1 MMISIDDYPLKGLQ
15 MELNT
20 LIVGIYFLFLIA
32 IGWMFRTFTST
43 TSDYFRGGGNML
55 WWMVGATAFMTQFSA
70 WTFTGAAGKAYTD
83 GLAVAIIFM
92 ANAFGYF
99 MNYVYFAPKFRQLR
113 VITVIEAVRMRFGR
127 LNEQVFTWS
136 SMPNSII
143 SAGIWLNGLAIIAS
157 GIFGFDMTTTII
169 LTGLVVLVMS
179 VTGGSWAVIASDFMQ
194 MVIIMAVTVTCAVV
208 AIIKGGGVTE
218 IVNNF
223 PLEKGASFVSGNDLN
238 YLSIFGIWAFF
249 IFLKQFSINNNMLNS
264 YRYLAAK
271 DSKNAKKAALLACLL
286 MSLGPL
292 IWFMPSWFVAGQGV
306 DLAVAY
312 PEAGKKAGDFAYL
325 YFVQKYM
332 PVGMVGLLIAAMFA
346 ATMSSMDSGLNR
358 NSGIFVK
365 NFYETILRPN
375 ASEKELMTV
384 SKITS
389 TVFGLIIILVA
400 LFINSLK
407 ELSLFD
413 TMMYVGALIGFP
425 MTIPAFCGFFIKKTP
440 DWAGWGTLVV
450 GGLVSYVVGFV
461 IKPEMVQNWF
471 NLQTLTSR
479 EWSDL
484 KVAIGLSAHVIFT
497 AGFFLL
503 SMLFYKPLAT
513 HRQQDVDKFFE
524 NLATPLVS
532 ESTAQKKLDNKQRS
546 MLGMLHII
554 AGVGVM
560 LLCLLDNPLWGR
572 GVFIFCGAI
581 VLGVGI
587 LLKIAVDKKITVND
601 APAKS

>member
-1 MMISIDDYPLKGLQ
+1 

-70 WTFTGAAGKAYTD
+70 WTFTGAAGKAFTD
-83 GLAVAIIFM
+83 GFAVAIIFI
-92 ANAFGYF
+92 ANAFGYL
-99 MNYVYFAPKFRQLR
+99 MNYLYFAPKFRQLR
-113 VITVIEAVRMRFGR
+113 VVTVIEAIRMRFGKV
-127 LNEQVFTWS
+127 NEQVFTWS
-136 SMPNSII
+136 GMPNSVI

-208 AIIKGGGVTE
+208 AVYHGGGVTQ
-218 IVNNF
+218 IISDF
-223 PLEKGASFVSGNDLN
+223 PTDSFITGDNLN
-238 YLSIFGIWAFF
+238 YLSIFSIWAVF
-249 IFLKQFSINNNMLNS
+249 IFLKQFSITNNMLNS

-271 DSKNAKKAALLACLL
+271 DSNNARKAALLACVL
-286 MSLGPL
+286 MTLGPI
-292 IWFMPSWFVAGQGV
+292 IWFMPSWFMAGQGV
-306 DLAVAY
+306 DLAAAY
-312 PEAGKKAGDFAYL
+312 PEAGSKAADFAYL
-325 YFVQKYM
+325 YFVQEYM

-365 NFYETILRPN
+365 NFYEPILRPK
-375 ASEKELMTV
+375 ATEKELMVV
-384 SKITS
+384 SKLTS
-389 TVFGLIIILVA
+389 TFFGIAIILVA

-407 ELSLFD
+407 GLSLFD

-425 MTIPAFCGFFIKKTP
+425 MTIPAFCGFFIRKTP

-450 GGLVSYVVGFV
+450 GGVVSYFVGF
-461 IKPEMVQNWF
+461 IITADMIQNWF
-471 NLQTLTSR
+471 GLNELTGR
-479 EWSDL
+479 EWADL
-484 KVAIGLSAHVIFT
+484 KVAIGLIGHIVFT
-497 AGFFLL
+497 AGFFVL
-503 SMLFYKPLAT
+503 STLFYKPLPE
-513 HRQQDVDKFFE
+513 HREKDVDKFFN
-524 NLATPLVS
+524 NLATPLVA
-532 ESTAQKKLDNKQRS
+532 ESNEQKKLDNKQRR
-546 MLGMLHII
+546 MLGSLIAV

-560 LLCLLDNPLWGR
+560 TMFVLPNPMWGR
-572 GVFIFCGAI
+572 MVFVLCGLI
-581 VLGVGI
+581 VFSVG
-587 LLKIAVDKKITVND
+587 LLLVKAVDDKVEQQDEVT
-601 APAKS
+601 PAEG

>member
-1 MMISIDDYPLKGLQ
+1 

-70 WTFTGAAGKAYTD
+70 WTFTGAAGKAFTD
-83 GLAVAIIFM
+83 GFAVAIIFI
-92 ANAFGYF
+92 ANAFGYL
-99 MNYVYFAPKFRQLR
+99 MNYLYFAPKFRQLC
-113 VITVIEAVRMRFGR
+113 VVTVIEAIRMRFGKV
-127 LNEQVFTWS
+127 NEQVFTWS
-136 SMPNSII
+136 GMPNSVI

-157 GIFGFDMTTTII
+157 GIFGFDMTTTIV

-208 AIIKGGGVTE
+208 AVYHGGGVTQ
-218 IVNNF
+218 IINDF
-223 PLEKGASFVSGNDLN
+223 PTDSFITGDNLN
-238 YLSIFGIWAFF
+238 YLSIFSIWAVF
-249 IFLKQFSINNNMLNS
+249 IFLKQFSITNNMLNS

-271 DSKNAKKAALLACLL
+271 DSNNARKAALLACVL
-286 MSLGPL
+286 MTLGPI
-292 IWFMPSWFVAGQGV
+292 IWFMPSWFMAGQGV
-306 DLAVAY
+306 DLAAAY
-312 PEAGKKAGDFAYL
+312 PEAGSKAADFAYL
-325 YFVQKYM
+325 YFVQEYM

-365 NFYETILRPN
+365 NFYEPILRPK
-375 ASEKELMTV
+375 ATEKELMVV

-389 TVFGLIIILVA
+389 TFFGIAIILVA

-407 ELSLFD
+407 GLSLFD

-425 MTIPAFCGFFIKKTP
+425 MTIPAFCGFFIRKTP

-450 GGLVSYVVGFV
+450 GGVVSYFVGFV
-461 IKPEMVQNWF
+461 ITADMIQNWF
-471 NLQTLTSR
+471 GLNELTGR
-479 EWSDL
+479 EWADL
-484 KVAIGLSAHVIFT
+484 KVAIGLIGHIVFT
-497 AGFFLL
+497 AGFFVL
-503 SMLFYKPLAT
+503 STLFYKPLPE
-513 HRQQDVDKFFE
+513 HREKDVDKFFN
-524 NLATPLVS
+524 NLATPLVA
-532 ESTAQKKLDNKQRS
+532 ESNEQKKLDNKQRR
-546 MLGMLHII
+546 MLGSLIAV

-560 LLCLLDNPLWGR
+560 TMFVLPNPMWGR
-572 GVFIFCGAI
+572 MVFVLCGLI
-581 VLGVGI
+581 VFSVG
-587 LLKIAVDKKITVND
+587 LLLVKAVDDKVEQQDEVT
-601 APAKS
+601 PAEG

>member
-1 MMISIDDYPLKGLQ
+1 

-70 WTFTGAAGKAYTD
+70 WTFTGAAGKAFTD
-83 GLAVAIIFM
+83 GFAVAIIFI
-92 ANAFGYF
+92 ANAFGYL
-99 MNYVYFAPKFRQLR
+99 MNYLYFAPKFRQLR
-113 VITVIEAVRMRFGR
+113 VVTVIEAIRMRFGKV
-127 LNEQVFTWS
+127 NEQVFTWS
-136 SMPNSII
+136 GMPNSVI

-208 AIIKGGGVTE
+208 AVYHGGGVTQ
-218 IVNNF
+218 IISDF
-223 PLEKGASFVSGNDLN
+223 PTDSFITGDNLN
-238 YLSIFGIWAFF
+238 YLSIFSIWAVF
-249 IFLKQFSINNNMLNS
+249 IFLKQFSITNNMLNS

-271 DSKNAKKAALLACLL
+271 DSNNARKAALLACVL
-286 MSLGPL
+286 MTLGPI
-292 IWFMPSWFVAGQGV
+292 IWFMPSWFMAGQGV
-306 DLAVAY
+306 DLAAAY
-312 PEAGKKAGDFAYL
+312 PEAGSKAADFAYL
-325 YFVQKYM
+325 YFVQEYM

-365 NFYETILRPN
+365 NFYEPILRPE
-375 ASEKELMTV
+375 ATEKELMVV
-384 SKITS
+384 SKLTS
-389 TVFGLIIILVA
+389 TFFGIAIILVA

-407 ELSLFD
+407 GLSLFD

-425 MTIPAFCGFFIKKTP
+425 MTIPAFCGFFIRKTP

-450 GGLVSYVVGFV
+450 GGVVSYFVGFV
-461 IKPEMVQNWF
+461 ITADMIQNWF
-471 NLQTLTSR
+471 GLNELTGR
-479 EWSDL
+479 EWADL
-484 KVAIGLSAHVIFT
+484 KVAIGLIGHIVFT
-497 AGFFLL
+497 AGFFVL
-503 SMLFYKPLAT
+503 STLFYKPLPE
-513 HRQQDVDKFFE
+513 HREKDVDKFFN
-524 NLATPLVS
+524 NLATPLVAESS
-532 ESTAQKKLDNKQRS
+532 EQKKLDNKQRR
-546 MLGMLHII
+546 MLGSLIAV

-560 LLCLLDNPLWGR
+560 TMFVLPNPIWGR
-572 GVFIFCGAI
+572 MVFVLCGLI
-581 VLGVGI
+581 VFSVG
-587 LLKIAVDKKITVND
+587 LLLVKAVDDKVEQQDEVT
-601 APAKS
+601 PAEG